1 MKYNFTDR
9 TRKVLAL
16 AREEAIRMGH
26 DYVGTEHLLLGLVR
40 EGKGLGFAVLGKA
53 GVEAEALEAAVHK
66 SVRRGNA
73 VMKIGELPYTSR
85 AKKVL
90 EFAMTEARE
99 LNHSYVGTEHLLLGL
114 LREERGI
121 AARVILAEGLDLETA
136 RGLVQRQLPGRSK
149 GGDQATGAV
158 PGEEPGS
165 DAVWYLELDAS
176 SGTPIYEQIAGKIEE
191 AVATGRLG
199 AGERLPSVRDLAAE
213 LGVAPGTVARAY
225 SELESRGVVRTEGAK
240 GTSVA
245 AVDRNPVPRQDP
257 AAGLERLL
265 RRTVV
270 AAFHRGSTA
279 EDVRAA
285 LERAM
290 KGILKLL

>member
-1 MKYNFTDR
+1 
-9 TRKVLAL
+9 V
-16 AREEAIRMGH
+16 
-26 DYVGTEHLLLGLVR
+26 
-40 EGKGLGFAVLGKA
+40 
-53 GVEAEALEAAVHK
+53 
-66 SVRRGNA
+66 
-73 VMKIGELPYTSR
+73 
-85 AKKVL
+85 
-90 EFAMTEARE
+90 
-99 LNHSYVGTEHLLLGL
+99 
-114 LREERGI
+114 
-121 AARVILAEGLDLETA
+121 
-136 RGLVQRQLPGRSK
+136 
-149 GGDQATGAV
+149 ATGAA
-158 PGEEPGS
+158 PGAAPRS

-176 SGTPIYEQIAGKIEE
+176 SGTPIYEQIVGKIEE
-191 AVATGRLG
+191 AVATGRLV
-199 AGERLPSVRDLAAE
+199 AGERLPSVRDLASE

-245 AVDRNPVPRQDP
+245 ATGKSPGPRPDP

-279 EDVRAA
+279 DEVRSA